1 MVLVIFGSLPIIQD
15 MEDVREFESKLSQA
29 VQDKRQ
35 NLEMVY
41 LPQMNKDLQLMV
53 SACNTVLNA
62 LIKKSVFHNSSA
74 HYDAR
79 IDEILPPSVEPVN
92 NDKEKVYELGS
103 RFGQY
108 LAMLDYVVHY
118 FQFSCDYLTP
128 PRIAKLNALLRT
140 FNWDALLLSSE
151 NPNTASFAEIL
162 QNFKRCGDNLA
173 INIVFDGV
181 SQLSRAQ
188 ASVLKTLKMLSDFQR
203 ELYKLNVR
211 SSVIPRTGLPPDAPA
226 NNDSLRAV
234 KKVFPHTMRDEPFY
248 TELIREIFL
257 ENSGPEAEKRRADVF
272 ARLEVAKSASKKKEE
287 TEFDARGE
295 LAGGFRA
302 LGGNSQQL
310 VLLINKLAENQKVL
324 QAAQVTF
331 FTRLRD
337 LFRKAFNLPAEELEI
352 PITVTDPATQ
362 AKKREIIRFNQF
374 LETLRR
380 KARLFAGFSAKGSAV
395 WQKLDAMTN
404 DQLLDILS
412 KNISELN
419 ALLRQ
424 CDGMDEYFKSSVK
437 GEAKS
442 KIRGIKIEISALRNT
457 FLKANRIRADYSAR
471 MEEQEQLKRLG
482 IQ

>member
-162 QNFKRCGDNLA
+162 QKR
-173 INIVFDGV
+173 
-181 SQLSRAQ
+181 
-188 ASVLKTLKMLSDFQR
+188 M
-203 ELYKLNVR
+203 
-211 SSVIPRTGLPPDAPA
+211 
-226 NNDSLRAV
+226 
-234 KKVFPHTMRDEPFY
+234 
-248 TELIREIFL
+248 
-257 ENSGPEAEKRRADVF
+257 
-272 ARLEVAKSASKKKEE
+272 
-287 TEFDARGE
+287 
-295 LAGGFRA
+295 
-302 LGGNSQQL
+302 
-310 VLLINKLAENQKVL
+310 
-324 QAAQVTF
+324 
-331 FTRLRD
+331 
-337 LFRKAFNLPAEELEI
+337 
-352 PITVTDPATQ
+352 
-362 AKKREIIRFNQF
+362 
-374 LETLRR
+374 
-380 KARLFAGFSAKGSAV
+380 FSH
-395 WQKLDAMTN
+395 
-404 DQLLDILS
+404 
-412 KNISELN
+412 
-419 ALLRQ
+419 
-424 CDGMDEYFKSSVK
+424 
-437 GEAKS
+437 
-442 KIRGIKIEISALRNT
+442 
-457 FLKANRIRADYSAR
+457 
-471 MEEQEQLKRLG
+471 
-482 IQ
+482 